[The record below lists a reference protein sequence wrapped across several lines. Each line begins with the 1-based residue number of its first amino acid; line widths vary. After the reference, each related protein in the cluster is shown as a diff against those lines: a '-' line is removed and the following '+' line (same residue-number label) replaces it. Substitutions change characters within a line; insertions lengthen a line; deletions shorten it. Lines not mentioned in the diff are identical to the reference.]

1 MELNSKTQVFRS
13 HADKYYMNGGTNQGA
28 NIMSKHYELLNQA
41 IQAFKETC
49 EYVEGM
55 EDGQILGILAKG
67 QFWNKEGQLELM
79 VAEVTEQE
87 ESPKAWVD

>member
-1 MELNSKTQVFRS
+1 
-13 HADKYYMNGGTNQGA
+13 
-28 NIMSKHYELLNQA
+28 MSKHYELLNQA

-67 QFWNKEGQLELM
+67 QFFNDEGQLELM

-87 ESPKAWVD
+87 ELPREKKKKKIPTEEKSLCESL